1 MTTAVEQPA
10 MSEEEVKKVLASL
23 WWMPLVRGIL
33 LIIFGLL
40 MFARPGATLL
50 ILIQFMGAYWL
61 VSGIFDLVEGIIGHT
76 ERSRIWMIISAIISI
91 LAGFFVL
98 GQPIIAGLLTATFL
112 VYLIGIA
119 SIASGVMHFF
129 AGRDGSWS
137 WGGFFIGILYIIFGL
152 IVVANP
158 LMTEATLIF
167 LLPIWA
173 IITGIFAIVAAFM
186 LRGVT
191 SQA

>member
-1 MTTAVEQPA
+1 MTAITEQD
-10 MSEEEVKKVLASL
+10 VKRTLPSL
-23 WWMPLVRGIL
+23 WWLPLVRGLL

-61 VSGIFDLVEGIIGHT
+61 VGGIFDLVEGLIGHT
-76 ERSRIWMIISAIISI
+76 ERARTWMIISAIISI

-98 GQPIIAGLLTATFL
+98 GHPVIAGLLTATFL
-112 VYLIGIA
+112 IYLIGIA
-119 SIASGVMHFF
+119 AIASGVMHFF

-158 LMTEATLIF
+158 LMTEALLIT

-173 IITGIFAIVAAFM
+173 IITGIFAMVSAFM
-186 LRGVT
+186 LRGIT
-191 SQA
+191 STA